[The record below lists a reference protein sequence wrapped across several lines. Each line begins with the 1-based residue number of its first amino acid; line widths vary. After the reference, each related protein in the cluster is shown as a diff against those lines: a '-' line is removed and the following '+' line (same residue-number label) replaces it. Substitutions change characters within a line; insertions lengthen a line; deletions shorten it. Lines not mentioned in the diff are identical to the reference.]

1 MADEP
6 TPSQQIKAES
16 GASIQNVQQIIG
28 DVHQHHHHYSAASV
42 AQALGRT
49 LPPKAYH
56 HLIGRSQEQD
66 TILNALRVPDKRPI
80 LVIVG
85 LGGMGKTA
93 LAREVAERCR
103 QEQLFEHLVWISAK
117 TEHFVGERI
126 VREDENVYDFG
137 DLLSDIARQCDRI
150 DLATMPFDQKKT
162 AVTHLLSHQ
171 RILII
176 LDNLETIPN
185 YNDLVQQVGA
195 ILGRGKLLITS
206 RHRITHDHVYTVEL
220 KGFPDEDGIAFL
232 RAEGG
237 ERNVTAVVTASSA
250 TLLQI
255 QQDGGGAPLALKLV
269 VGQVSR
275 QPMDVVLKA
284 LKEASAQGQDY
295 NFYRFVYW
303 HSWYLLAEAAQM
315 ALVDMSVF
323 PPVTGGAR
331 DDVEAVSQLE
341 SARFWSAMDQLVEM
355 SLVDK
360 TGALGQERFAL
371 HPLTHYFILADI
383 TEEWTVGRTNG
394 EAE

>member
-1 MADEP
+1 MADDP

-16 GASIQNVQQIIG
+16 GSSIQNVQQIIG
-28 DVHQHHHHYSAASV
+28 DVHEHHHHYRAGSAT
-42 AQALGRT
+42 QALGKS

-66 TILNALRVPDKRPI
+66 IILNALRTPDKRPF

-103 QEQLFEHLVWISAK
+103 QEQLFDHLVWISAK

-126 VREDENVYDFG
+126 IRQDEAIYDF
-137 DLLSDIARQCDRI
+137 DALLSDVARQCDRVDI
-150 DLATMPFDQKKT
+150 ATMPLEQKKT
-162 AVTHLLSHQ
+162 AVAHLLSQQ
-171 RILII
+171 RILIV
-176 LDNLETIPN
+176 LDNLETMPN
-185 YNDLVQQVGA
+185 YDDLVQQIGA

-206 RHRITHDHVYTVEL
+206 RHRISHDRAFTVEL
-220 KGFPDEDGIAFL
+220 KGFPEEDGIAFL
-232 RAEGG
+232 RAEGR
-237 ERNVTAVVTASSA
+237 ERNVTAVVTASVNI
-250 TLLQI
+250 LLQI
-255 QQDGGGAPLALKLV
+255 QQDTGGAPLALKLV

-275 QPMDVVLKA
+275 QPMEVVLKA

-295 NFYRFVYW
+295 EFYRFIYW
-303 HSWYLLAEAAQM
+303 HSWNLLDEPGQM

-331 DDVEAVSQLE
+331 ADVEAVSQLE
-341 SARFWSAMDQLVEM
+341 ASRFWPAIDQLATM

-360 TGALGQERFAL
+360 TGALGQERYAL

-383 TEEWTVGRTNG
+383 TEEWADDG
-394 EAE
+394 EGK

>member
-1 MADEP
+1 MADDP

-16 GASIQNVQQIIG
+16 GSSIQNVQQIIG
-28 DVHQHHHHYSAASV
+28 DVHEHHHHYPASSAS
-42 AQALGRT
+42 QALGKS

-66 TILNALRVPDKRPI
+66 TILNALRAPDKRPL

-103 QEQLFEHLVWISAK
+103 QEQLFDHLVWISAK

-126 VREDENVYDFG
+126 VRQDEAIYDF
-137 DLLSDIARQCDRI
+137 DALLSDVARQCDRVDI
-150 DLATMPFDQKKT
+150 ATMPLGQKKT
-162 AVTHLLSHQ
+162 AVAHLLSQQ
-171 RILII
+171 RILIV
-176 LDNLETIPN
+176 LDNLETMPN
-185 YNDLVQQVGA
+185 YDDLVQQVGT

-206 RHRITHDHVYTVEL
+206 RHRISHDRAFTVEL
-220 KGFPDEDGIAFL
+220 KGFPEEDGIAFL
-232 RAEGG
+232 RAEGR
-237 ERNVTAVVTASSA
+237 ERNVTAVVTAPIN

-255 QQDGGGAPLALKLV
+255 QQDTGGAPLALKLV

-295 NFYRFVYW
+295 EFYRFIYW
-303 HSWYLLAEAAQM
+303 HSWNLLDEPGQM

-323 PPVTGGAR
+323 PPVNGGAHA
-331 DDVEAVSQLE
+331 DVEAVSQLE
-341 SARFWSAMDQLVEM
+341 ASRFWPAIDQLVTM

-360 TGALGQERFAL
+360 TGALSQERYAL

-383 TEEWTVGRTNG
+383 TEEWADDG
-394 EAE
+394 EGK

>member
-1 MADEP
+1 MADDP

-16 GASIQNVQQIIG
+16 GSSIQNVQQIIG
-28 DVHQHHHHYSAASV
+28 DVHEHHHHYPADSA
-42 AQALGRT
+42 AQALSKS

-66 TILNALRVPDKRPI
+66 TILNALRAPDKRPL

-103 QEQLFEHLVWISAK
+103 QEQLFDHLVWISAK

-126 VREDENVYDFG
+126 VRQDEAIYDF
-137 DLLSDIARQCDRI
+137 DALLSDVARQCDRVDI
-150 DLATMPFDQKKT
+150 ATMPLGQKKT
-162 AVTHLLSHQ
+162 AVAHLLSQQ
-171 RILII
+171 RILIV
-176 LDNLETIPN
+176 LDNLETMPN
-185 YNDLVQQVGA
+185 YDDLVQQVGT

-206 RHRITHDHVYTVEL
+206 RHRISHDQAFTIEL
-220 KGFPDEDGIAFL
+220 RGFPEEDGIAFL
-232 RAEGG
+232 RAEGR
-237 ERNVTAVVTASSA
+237 ERNVTAVVTAPIN

-255 QQDGGGAPLALKLV
+255 QQDTGGAPLALKLV

-295 NFYRFVYW
+295 EFYRFIYW
-303 HSWYLLAEAAQM
+303 HSWNLLDEPGQM

-323 PPVTGGAR
+323 PPVNGGAHA
-331 DDVEAVSQLE
+331 DVEAVSQLE
-341 SARFWSAMDQLVEM
+341 ASRFWPAIDQLVTM

-360 TGALGQERFAL
+360 TGALGQERYAL

-383 TEEWTVGRTNG
+383 TEEWADDG
-394 EAE
+394 EGK